1 MYDKNSKKK
10 KIYYA
15 AGWFTPQQE
24 EEHTR
29 IYNCIKNDFDVFNP
43 KLESLVTP
51 GATDDFMTQTLLGNI
66 RGIEEA
72 DLVLVI
78 YDYKDTGTIWE
89 AGHAYASKKPILYYA
104 ETLGEKKFNLM
115 LAKTGNFV
123 ANMED
128 LVEAL
133 KKEETYTYKSVYHS
147 YKGGVE

>member
-1 MYDKNSKKK
+1 MKEKK
-10 KIYYA
+10 KIYLA
-15 AGWFTPQQE
+15 GGWFTPEQE

-29 IYNCIKNDFDVFNP
+29 IYNAIKDDFNVFNP

-89 AGHAYASKKPILYYA
+89 AGHSYASKKPILYYA
-104 ETLGEKKFNLM
+104 ETLGNKKFNLM

-123 ANMED
+123 SNMD
-128 LVEAL
+128 ALNEAL
-133 KKEETYTYKSVYHS
+133 HKEETFVYKDVYHS
-147 YKGGVE
+147 YRGGVE